1 MRTALLNLLTY
12 LFWPNPA
19 NASYSSPKAMALII
33 FCILLIVASV
43 ALSLWRRKMTN
54 PVSKKLTRS
63 WPSAAFWFGFSG
75 LILTISRVEQ
85 IQFISMR
92 FLWLVWLV
100 VAVLFIAVQLRLFK
114 ARHYQVLPKKVSHDP
129 RAKYLPKRKK

>member
-33 FCILLIVASV
+33 FCALLIVASV
-43 ALSLWRRKMTN
+43 ALSLWRQKMTN

-100 VAVLFIAVQLRLFK
+100 IAVLFIAVQWRLFK

>member
-33 FCILLIVASV
+33 FCALLIVASV
-43 ALSLWRRKMTN
+43 ALSLWRQKMTN

-100 VAVLFIAVQLRLFK
+100 IAVLFIAVQLRLFK
-114 ARHYQVLPKKVSHDP
+114 ARHYQGLPQNVSHDP